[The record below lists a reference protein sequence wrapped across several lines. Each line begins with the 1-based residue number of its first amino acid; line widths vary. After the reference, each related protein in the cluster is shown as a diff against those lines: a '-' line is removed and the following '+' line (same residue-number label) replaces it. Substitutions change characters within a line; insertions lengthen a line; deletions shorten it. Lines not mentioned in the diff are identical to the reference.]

1 MNLKQKHK
9 NKLYTNLF
17 HLLFKQNR
25 IHMDNKSAFAKAL
38 VDSSHAKIRNEKALK
53 KLIEIW
59 EERAEIYCES
69 YKEKRER
76 EREEDKK

>member
-1 MNLKQKHK
+1 MNLKQKYK
-9 NKLYTNLF
+9 DKLYTDLF

-25 IHMDNKSAFAKAL
+25 IHMDSKSAFAKAL
-38 VDSSHAKIRNEKALK
+38 IDSSHAEIRNEKALK

-69 YKEKRER
+69 YKEKM